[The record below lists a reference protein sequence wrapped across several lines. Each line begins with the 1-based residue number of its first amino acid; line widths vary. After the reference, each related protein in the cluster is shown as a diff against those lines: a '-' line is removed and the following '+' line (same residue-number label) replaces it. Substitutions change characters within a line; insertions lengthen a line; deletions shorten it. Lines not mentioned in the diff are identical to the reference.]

1 MHRYRQKIQLAQN
14 TPILLQ
20 LLFFVLI
27 RCSVVVMALASSVAA
42 SSGDLAA
49 SPSITRQVL
58 ILNENAYGLPVPDM
72 VINGIIDLLRS
83 KNISTND
90 IFVEHLDLNRNRN
103 AEHTNRLASLL
114 RHKLAHRKV
123 GFIVTISP
131 GALDF
136 LANEGK
142 DFFPDAPVLTIWMP
156 EKVIDWKGKPR
167 QLIELHSHK
176 DVEGT
181 LRHALALF
189 PKTRRLLVINGAAH
203 PGNVEPKQ
211 VHAAFEQ
218 LRQKLDVEYLD
229 ELSYEEMLQYVSTL
243 PSDTIILFGAFFS
256 DRTGRSFIPAEVAA
270 ALLKHANVPIFG
282 LYEAHLEKGLV
293 GGSVLRNADI
303 SRKAGES
310 ILAYFDGDLLLTR
323 QKTVVNLPF
332 TPLFNWPQLER
343 WQADFSRL
351 PAHSIVL
358 KQPTVIW
365 QQYPKT
371 AASVLCVFILLMVLI
386 AALMLQNRRRY
397 LAEQSLMEER
407 SRLEGIITGTNAG
420 TWEWNIQTGD
430 LIINRRWAA
439 IIGYTL
445 EELSPLSAE
454 IWTRFI
460 HPDDLKSRAELLQK
474 HLSGKLGYYDQEL
487 RLKHKDGSWVWV
499 LDRGSIV
506 SWADGNEPHQMM
518 GTCQDISIRKEAENE
533 LHIQAVV
540 LEEEIAERQK
550 AQEALQVA
558 KEAAEAASRAKS
570 LFLAN
575 MSHELRTPLNG
586 VIGMSQLIEMTDITE
601 EQREYLK
608 KLRLSAG
615 NLLTLLSDIL
625 DLTSIEAGQLQIIS
639 DEYSLRA
646 CIDEVVM
653 VYQDCIREK
662 RLCFA
667 VSVPDGIPDRLVGDR
682 LRVVQILSNLLSNAI
697 KFTDQ
702 GCITLAVKN
711 IDRYG
716 PVVVLD
722 LSLTDTGIGIAP
734 ELKNYI
740 FSIFTQADESFT
752 RRHGGAGL
760 GLAIGRKLAD
770 MMGGSLTVES
780 TPGKG
785 STFHLLLPCIMQS
798 TPTALDEVT
807 LPVAGLAHPLS
818 ILLAEHNQVSQFCAQ
833 EILERGGHRITIAAH
848 GGQALEKWKHGL
860 FDLMLIDLQMPEI
873 AGDKVVKLI
882 RQQEDGQHIPVIAII
897 SLTGTSDKNRMLEAG
912 CDGYLV
918 KPFTVHALVA
928 EINRVLGACRT

>member
-1 MHRYRQKIQLAQN
+1 MHRYSQKIQLAQN
-14 TPILLQ
+14 TSILLQ

-27 RCSVVVMALASSVAA
+27 HCLVVVMTLASSVFA
-42 SSGDLAA
+42 SSC
-49 SPSITRQVL
+49 
-58 ILNENAYGLPVPDM
+58 
-72 VINGIIDLLRS
+72 
-83 KNISTND
+83 
-90 IFVEHLDLNRNRN
+90 
-103 AEHTNRLASLL
+103 
-114 RHKLAHRKV
+114 
-123 GFIVTISP
+123 
-131 GALDF
+131 
-136 LANEGK
+136 
-142 DFFPDAPVLTIWMP
+142 
-156 EKVIDWKGKPR
+156 
-167 QLIELHSHK
+167 
-176 DVEGT
+176 
-181 LRHALALF
+181 
-189 PKTRRLLVINGAAH
+189 
-203 PGNVEPKQ
+203 
-211 VHAAFEQ
+211 
-218 LRQKLDVEYLD
+218 
-229 ELSYEEMLQYVSTL
+229 
-243 PSDTIILFGAFFS
+243 
-256 DRTGRSFIPAEVAA
+256 
-270 ALLKHANVPIFG
+270 
-282 LYEAHLEKGLV
+282 
-293 GGSVLRNADI
+293 
-303 SRKAGES
+303 
-310 ILAYFDGDLLLTR
+310 
-323 QKTVVNLPF
+323 
-332 TPLFNWPQLER
+332 
-343 WQADFSRL
+343 WQADFPRL

-371 AASVLCVFILLMVLI
+371 ADSVLCIFILLMALI
-386 AALMLQNRRRY
+386 AALLFQNRRRY
-397 LAEQSLMEER
+397 LAEQALKEER
-407 SRLEGIITGTNAG
+407 SRLEGIITGTNTG
-420 TWEWNIQTGD
+420 TWEWNIQTGG
-430 LIINRRWAA
+430 LIINQRWAA

-445 EELSPLSAE
+445 EELSPLSVE

-474 HLSGKLGYYDQEL
+474 HFSGKLGYYDQEL

-499 LDRGSIV
+499 LDRGSVV
-506 SWADGNEPHQMM
+506 SWIDGSEPLQMT
-518 GTCQDISIRKEAENE
+518 GTCQDISIRKEEESE

-570 LFLAN
+570 LFLTN

-601 EQREYLK
+601 EQREYLE

-615 NLLTLLSDIL
+615 NLLALLSDIL

-653 VYQDCIREK
+653 VYQGCIREK
-662 RLCFA
+662 RLALA
-667 VSVPDGIPDRLVGDR
+667 VSVPDSIPDQLVGDR
-682 LRVVQILSNLLSNAI
+682 LRVVQILSNLFSNAI

-702 GCITLAVKN
+702 GCITLAVKS

-716 PVVVLD
+716 SVVVLD

-734 ELKNYI
+734 ELKSYI

-770 MMGGSLTVES
+770 MMGGALTVES

-785 STFHLLLPCIMQS
+785 STFHLLLPCIMPS
-798 TPTALDEVT
+798 APSALDEVT
-807 LPVAGLAHPLS
+807 LPIAGAVRLLL

-833 EILERGGHRITIAAH
+833 KILERGGHRITIAAN
-848 GGQALEKWKHGL
+848 GGQTLEKWKHGT

-882 RQQEDGQHIPVIAII
+882 RQQEGGQHIPIIAII
-897 SLTGTSDKNRMLEAG
+897 SLTGANDKNRMLEAG
-912 CDGYLV
+912 CDGYLF
-918 KPFTVHALVA
+918 KPFTVHVFLA